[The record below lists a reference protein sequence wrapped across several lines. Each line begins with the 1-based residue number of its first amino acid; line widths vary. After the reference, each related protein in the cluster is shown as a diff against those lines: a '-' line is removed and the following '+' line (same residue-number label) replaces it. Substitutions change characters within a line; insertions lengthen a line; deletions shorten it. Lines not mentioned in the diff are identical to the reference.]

1 MIAMQ
6 NDRDRLIE
14 LVFKSEYSDFPC
26 HLNNVRIED
35 LADYLLANG
44 VFILPEDLRGT
55 EDFSISAFIEAMQMY
70 KEKDRYI
77 KPPCKVGDKVYL
89 PCLNDW
95 GDIENYTITEF
106 VLDND
111 GLLFVVDDEDRET
124 HPIEEI
130 GTDVFLT
137 KDEAEQ
143 ALKERNNR

>member
-1 MIAMQ
+1 MTS
-6 NDRDRLIE
+6 DRDRLKQLIHDS
-14 LVFKSEYSDFPC
+14 KQ
-26 HLNNVRIED
+26 LNAWNVEDALGRIED

-137 KDEAEQ
+137 KEEAE
-143 ALKERNNR
+143 KY